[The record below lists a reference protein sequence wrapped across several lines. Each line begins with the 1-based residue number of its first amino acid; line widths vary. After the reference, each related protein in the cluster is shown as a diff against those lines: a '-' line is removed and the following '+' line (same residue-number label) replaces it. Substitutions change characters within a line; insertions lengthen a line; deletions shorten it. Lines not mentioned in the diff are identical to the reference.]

1 MRYLFVFIFLFL
13 SNCSGY
19 TIASLSSNIATYSA
33 TGKTNSDHFASLVT
47 GKDCKLTRILKE
59 ENYCEKKGLIINEL
73 DANGFDIVKSDS
85 DLIFL
90 NEDEKF
96 IEDKNIQVAFS
107 NNANQIFDKFY
118 YGSLTW
124 AKQHLKKGATISDNI
139 GITKNLENKIEE
151 TFSFFN

>member
-59 ENYCEKKGLIINEL
+59 QNYW
-73 DANGFDIVKSDS
+73 
-85 DLIFL
+85 
-90 NEDEKF
+90 
-96 IEDKNIQVAFS
+96 
-107 NNANQIFDKFY
+107 Y
-118 YGSLTW
+118 
-124 AKQHLKKGATISDNI
+124 
-139 GITKNLENKIEE
+139 
-151 TFSFFN
+151 